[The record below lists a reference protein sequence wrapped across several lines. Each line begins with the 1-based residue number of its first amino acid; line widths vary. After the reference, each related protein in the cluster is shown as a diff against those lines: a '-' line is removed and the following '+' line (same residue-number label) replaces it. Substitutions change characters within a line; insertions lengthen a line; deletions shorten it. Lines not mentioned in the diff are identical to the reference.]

1 MSSPA
6 SRLKQFVPILAA
18 DGYRH
23 WQGFLL
29 LQPPLS
35 SLLVVRQLPV
45 VHVLSRP
52 YWSFVNF
59 LLSTSSLVLIGR
71 SSASCCPRPLSSLL
85 VVPQLSAVHVLSR
98 PYWSFLSFLLS
109 TSSLVLIGRSSD
121 SCCPRPLSS
130 LWVISEFSAVPTP
143 SSRPYGSSP
152 RPYGSSPR
160 PYGSSPRPYG
170 SFLSFV
176 LSTPPLLVLTGRPLL
191 LTGRFRYFCCS
202 QPQSTK
208 KKSSLA
214 LKRCHMNTATKTR
227 TA

>member
-1 MSSPA
+1 M
-6 SRLKQFVPILAA
+6 PILAA

-29 LQPPLS
+29 LQPPSLVLIGCTSASCCPRPLS
-35 SLLVVRQLPV
+35 SLLVFRQLPA

-52 YWSFVNF
+52 YWLFLSF
-59 LLSTSSLVLIGR
+59 LLSTSSLVLTGR

-85 VVPQLSAVHVLSR
+85 VVRQLPAVHVLSR
-98 PYWSFLSFLLS
+98 PYGSFLSFLLS
-109 TSSLVLIGRSSD
+109 HPLFSSLWIVPSSLWIVP
-121 SCCPRPLSS
+121 SSLWIVPSS
-130 LWVISEFSAVPTP
+130 LWVVPELRVVHAP
-143 SSRPYGSSP
+143 SPSPYGSS
-152 RPYGSSPR
+152 
-160 PYGSSPRPYG
+160 
-170 SFLSFV
+170 
-176 LSTPPLLVLTGRPLL
+176 LL